1 VAAACV
7 LAAGLLY
14 ADTTPVMVSLLTP
27 VQVPL
32 RNYDVTGFRLSLIY
46 GDCRDFAGFDLGA
59 IGRTAGEFCGAAI
72 GGANIASEGLYGG
85 QIGLINWCGDPDGD
99 EANRSVGAQ
108 IGLVNCSS
116 SFAGLQYGALNVAR
130 GRFYGLQDG
139 AINVT
144 GGLVTGIQCGFVN
157 YSGDVYGAQCGY
169 YMILGVNIAGGSVNG
184 CQLGLV
190 NYATDM
196 GYGLQIGGINIIAS
210 NGWLMVLPLF
220 NWHF

>member
-1 VAAACV
+1 MTDWQKRAAADLEKLSETWKAWRAELKNAHC
-7 LAAGLLY
+7 
-14 ADTTPVMVSLLTP
+14 
-27 VQVPL
+27 PL
-32 RNYDVTGFRLSLIY
+32 KKAYEIF
-46 GDCRDFAGFDLGA
+46 
-59 IGRTAGEFCGAAI
+59 AAI